1 MLLLFPVPDG
11 VPARA
16 LRSFHTSFALPYACL
31 VS

>member
-11 VPARA
+11 VPAR
-16 LRSFHTSFALPYACL
+16 LFRSFHTCFALPYACL